1 MQTRARTYASCWDGG
16 FADALT
22 DDTTWR
28 QQLRDADANGIASR
42 RAYLGSQIRRETH
55 SGKTQGQFKPRPRV
69 PGAGDSYAWCCSIAG
84 AMNRAHK
91 YTCTPASG
99 CKRCPRYQ
107 DDQDWLD
114 AKTTKRH
121 EFFVP
126 ALSAGTPRV
135 QVSRKFWCRLFDV
148 QDAALQTLQW

>member
-1 MQTRARTYASCWDGG
+1 
-16 FADALT
+16 
-22 DDTTWR
+22 
-28 QQLRDADANGIASR
+28 
-42 RAYLGSQIRRETH
+42 
-55 SGKTQGQFKPRPRV
+55 
-69 PGAGDSYAWCCSIAG
+69 
-84 AMNRAHK
+84 MNRAHK
-91 YTCTPASG
+91 YTRQ
-99 CKRCPRYQ
+99 RCPRYQ